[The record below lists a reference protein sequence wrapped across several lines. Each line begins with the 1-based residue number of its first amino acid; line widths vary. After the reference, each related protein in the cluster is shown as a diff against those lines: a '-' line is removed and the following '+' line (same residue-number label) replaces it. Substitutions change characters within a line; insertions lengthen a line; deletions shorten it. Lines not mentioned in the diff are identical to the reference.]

1 MEDSR
6 RTPSSTSKDDRRR
19 SGAPSLSSDL
29 FPELLSWSAFND
41 SVARHSRRAPS
52 LLQGMP
58 DDITDEDYIDDEA
71 ITDHERHS
79 PLSLSR
85 IFDPTTLAIGFDVSL
100 LYGLDDQL
108 VYSPKDAF
116 ADVCWLSGSGRRRS
130 LEEDSNSEIIPVA
143 KSSVRSSSYSGES
156 DSGPDE
162 CKTDEVGVLHVGK
175 SYNTFPTVEPAT
187 YVSNEVMIN
196 SS

>member
-6 RTPSSTSKDDRRR
+6 RTPSSTRKDDRR

-41 SVARHSRRAPS
+41 SMARHSRPASS

-58 DDITDEDYIDDEA
+58 DDITDDDYIDDEA
-71 ITDHERHS
+71 VIDHERHR

-85 IFDPTTLAIGFDVSL
+85 IFDPTTLAIGFNTSL

-116 ADVCWLSGSGRRRS
+116 LDVCWLSGSSRRS
-130 LEEDSNSEIIPVA
+130 SDEDLNSEIPVA
-143 KSSVRSSSYSGES
+143 KSSMRSSSCSGES

-162 CKTDEVGVLHVGK
+162 CKTDEVGVLHVGRGG
-175 SYNTFPTVEPAT
+175 NLFPTVEPAT
-187 YVSNEVMIN
+187 YVSDDDD
-196 SS
+196 